1 MGYARQKVIVTSRTK
16 NTKGKD
22 EKTKNGK
29 AVRKVARKKRKSF

>member
-16 NTKGKD
+16 NTKGKN
-22 EKTKNGK
+22 EKTKNDK

>member
-16 NTKGKD
+16 NTKRKD

-29 AVRKVARKKRKSF
+29 AVRKVARKKRKSL

>member
-16 NTKGKD
+16 NTKRKN

-29 AVRKVARKKRKSF
+29 AVRKVARKKRKPL